1 MTETSKF
8 TAKTWILI
16 LSLVLL
22 ALTLRPSM
30 ASIGPLLPL
39 MQPELHLSFTQASL
53 LTMLPVLAMGL
64 GIFFAHQLAIWFGSY
79 QVVFLGIHR
88 HSCCHSAALL
98 GCRSFR
104 FNLKCHSGGFRDCHG
119 AGCGAWGD

>member
-64 GIFFAHQLAIWFGSY
+64 GIFLRISWRYGLALIRW
-79 QVVFLGIHR
+79 
-88 HSCCHSAALL
+88 C
-98 GCRSFR
+98 
-104 FNLKCHSGGFRDCHG
+104 SGPPLP
-119 AGCGAWGD
+119 